1 MEGISKKIYLEL
13 DMPTEEDSRSDQKRI
28 QDRLEKEGLHAVMS
42 FYVMKKLYPLCEQ
55 AGWKV
60 TVSLG
65 WDGNCW
71 KIVDIEEGNTV
82 CRHYGYAVDL
92 GSTTVVTRLVD
103 CETGECLC
111 EASRYNRQIAFG
123 TDILTRIFYEK
134 DNEAARREL
143 QAATVETICD
153 NLKEIEEKT
162 GISSGRDGIQMVIS
176 GNTTMIH
183 FLLEMD
189 AFCVFSTPYAVHA
202 DAPGFLRGTDLGIP
216 VKGYVYCIPGKSNYL
231 GGDIISGML
240 ATQMY
245 RGEEI
250 SAFFDIGTNGE
261 LVIGNREFLLCG
273 AGAAGPALEG
283 GVVHTGMRACD
294 GAVDRVKIEDG
305 ECRCHVIGE
314 GNAKGICGSGI
325 VDLLAELFLNGWIN
339 IKGKFQPEKSSL
351 IQEKEDML
359 CVEYEKGLYFYQ
371 DDIDEFL
378 KTKAAAYTMV
388 EYMFR
393 ESGISMEELGTFYV
407 AGAFGKHVS
416 KESAITIGLYP
427 DMDREHLVSAG
438 NSSLD
443 GAQKLL
449 LQRELLDDIEE
460 ILEKMVYVQFGAVGD
475 FLQMMV
481 AAQAIPHTDMERF
494 PTVASALYA
503 LRKEENRVQCSRRTT
518 ESRWIK

>member
-13 DMPTEEDSRSDQKRI
+13 DIPTEEDSRSDQKRI
-28 QDRLEKEGLHAVMS
+28 QDGLEKEGIHAVMS

-111 EASRYNRQIAFG
+111 EVSRYNRQIAFG
-123 TDILTRIFYEK
+123 TDILTRIFHEK
-134 DNEAARREL
+134 DNEAARREI
-143 QAATVETICD
+143 QSATVKTICD

-314 GNAKGICGSGI
+314 GNARGICGSGI

-494 PTVASALYA
+494 PTVASAFRA
-503 LRKEENRVQCSRRTT
+503 LRTEENRVQCSRRTT